1 MAKQI
6 KNENYEQEELVSCLR
21 NERVIVRF
29 VPRPN
34 EKITDKKHELYGRMA
49 GQSARTI
56 STPMLASTG
65 TYVNVLTDK
74 EKDFLEHIM
83 GLEKNALS
91 IYRKVDNYWDD
102 SNTQGA
108 SKVILKKQDNYLNLA
123 DPEDYIKYKILLAN
137 KDLIAPSLKALEE
150 NRKATYQFV
159 IIEEGED
166 TKAAKNSMNNTMMCY
181 KEYGKVEDDIDI
193 LRHIIE
199 TVGGRPVATTS
210 KLEFLQTKINELIQA
225 DAKKFLKV
233 ITDPT
238 LPNKVLLR
246 KSINIGTV
254 VRRGDYLY
262 LRSDGKPLCEDNQ
275 EPTLEVAAKY
285 LNNPKHQSIK
295 FALEAELNG
304 KTE

>member
-1 MAKQI
+1 MAKI
-6 KNENYEQEELVSCLR
+6 KQDNYEEKEELVSCLR
-21 NERVIVRF
+21 NEKVIVRF
-29 VPRPN
+29 CPKDDK
-34 EKITDKKHELYGRMA
+34 KITDKRHELYGKMA
-49 GQSARTI
+49 NSSKRWF
-56 STPMLASTG
+56 STPIIDSTG

-74 EKDFLEHIM
+74 EKAFLENIM

-108 SKVILKKQDNYLNLA
+108 SKIGLGKQDTYLDLSN
-123 DPEDYIKYKILLAN
+123 PEDYIRYKILLAN
-137 KDLIAPSLKALEE
+137 KECIAPSLKAYNE
-150 NRKATYQFV
+150 NKKATYQFV
-159 IIEEGED
+159 IIEEGD
-166 TKAAKNSMNNTMMCY
+166 DIKDAKSSMNNTMMCY
-181 KEYGKVEDDIDI
+181 KEYGKVEDDIDTLKYI
-193 LRHIIE
+193 VE
-199 TVGGRPVATTS
+199 AVSGRPVADTS
-210 KLEFLQTKINELIQA
+210 KLDFLQTKVYELIQA

-238 LPNKVLLR
+238 LATKVLLR

-275 EPTLEVAAKY
+275 EPTIEVAAKY

-304 KTE
+304 NA